1 MIYEELLTELRK
13 RKAKTPK
20 GTNKGYTALEEQLLL
35 PKGTL
40 QRYVKGTFGGVNGM
54 GILRAEDLAN
64 AMGFDIV
71 LVKRDEAGRSD
82 PNP

>member
-1 MIYEELLTELRK
+1 MIYEELLKELIKRK
-13 RKAKTPK
+13 RKN
-20 GTNKGYTALEEQLLL
+20 GGYNAIAQQLLIT
-35 PKGTL
+35 PDCVTAIANGYYGKT
-40 QRYVKGTFGGVNGM
+40 RGM
-54 GILRAEDLAN
+54 GLFRAEDLAN

>member
-13 RKAKTPK
+13 RKASK
-20 GTNKGYTALEEQLLL
+20 GGGKKRGYAELERTLLL
-35 PKGTL
+35 PRGTL
-40 QRYVKGTFGGVNGM
+40 ERYAKGTFGGVNGM
-54 GILRAEDLAN
+54 GILRAEYLAN